1 MAFYRIGLARK
12 ETDFGP
18 YLALLRGHR
27 VDDDDT
33 SSTPIT
39 AMVRCAQMEIWSKRR
54 VITRIARDQPE
65 YAGPSLALEGNADR

>member
-33 SSTPIT
+33 FCPFVRDISNCMFAPNRTDLQCLSTLKI
-39 AMVRCAQMEIWSKRR
+39 
-54 VITRIARDQPE
+54 
-65 YAGPSLALEGNADR
+65 